1 MLRAGA
7 VRAAPEN
14 SALKFLPFV
23 RPDIDEATI
32 ASVADVLRSGWLAS
46 GPKVKELESRL
57 SAFCGG
63 RSVRVLT
70 SASEGLEIALRM
82 INIQPG
88 DEVITP
94 AISFAATANVIARCG
109 ARPVFVDVDLD
120 TRNLDVAAT
129 ARAVTTKTRAIM
141 PVHFAGHPIDMPG
154 IYALAR
160 QHRLRVIED
169 AAHAIGSSFDGQRI
183 GAQGDIVV
191 FSFHPNKNVTTIEG
205 GAVVA
210 DSADEIR
217 QLELHRFQGIER
229 YPDGSAEVYFPG
241 GKANLSDVAAAVGL
255 GQLPRL
261 EAFNARR
268 RELAAL
274 YFQHM
279 QTQPA
284 LRMPARGPGY
294 NGAPGKIGD
303 HSWHIFAPLLPLDEL
318 AIGRG
323 DFIQRM
329 HERDIGVG
337 VHYPAI
343 HLFRYYRELG
353 YGPGN
358 FPNAERIGV
367 ATVSLPMFPAMTDAD
382 VLRVC
387 EATAAVLHEGR
398 R

>member
-1 MLRAGA
+1 MLRT
-7 VRAAPEN
+7 AAALARPE
-14 SALKFLPFV
+14 SKKLKFLPFV

-32 ASVADVLRSGWLAS
+32 ASVAEVLRGGWIAS
-46 GPKVKELESRL
+46 GPKVKELEGKL
-57 SAFCGG
+57 ADFCGG
-63 RSVRVLT
+63 RPVRVMT
-70 SASEGLEIALRM
+70 SASEGLEIALHM
-82 INIQPG
+82 IKIEPG

-120 TRNLDVAAT
+120 TRNIDVAAA
-129 ARAVTTKTRAIM
+129 ARAITPKTRAIM

-160 QHRLRVIED
+160 QHGLRVIED
-169 AAHAIGSSFDGQRI
+169 AAHAIGSRFDGKRI

-191 FSFHPNKNVTTIEG
+191 FSFHPNKNITTIEG

-210 DSADEIR
+210 DSAEEIR
-217 QLELHRFQGIER
+217 LLELHRFQGIER
-229 YPDGSAEVYFPG
+229 HPDGSAEVYFPG
-241 GKANLSDVAAAVGL
+241 GKSNLSDVAAAVGL

-261 EAFNARR
+261 EGFNARR
-268 RELAAL
+268 REIAAL

-279 QTQPA
+279 STESG
-284 LRMPARGPGY
+284 LRLPARGPGY
-294 NGAPGKIGD
+294 HGAAGQVDD
-303 HSWHIFAPLLPLDEL
+303 HSWHIFAPLLPLDQSAL
-318 AIGRG
+318 SRG

-329 HERDIGVG
+329 HEHDIGVG

-343 HLFRYYRELG
+343 HLFRYYRAMG
-353 YGPGN
+353 YQPGD

-367 ATVSLPMFPAMTDAD
+367 STVSLPMFPGMTDGD

-387 EATAAVLHEGR
+387 ESTAAVLREGR